1 MSETQETPP
10 QSNRPGQILK
20 RAREAKSLTVA
31 AIATQMNLDLRIVEA
46 LEAGDHSKLPA
57 PIFVRGY
64 LRGYARLVEVPET
77 AVLDAYQAQAPQEP
91 VPRAVG
97 MAPAAPL
104 RPALRRSAIPWRGLL
119 TLVVVVA
126 LAAAGFLFGPQLLQQ
141 FTALAPVTGDAA
153 RSPSPDSGLTLPAP
167 QPVPP
172 PADADVDADAPI
184 PSMPETGEP
193 ADNPR
198 ALSLPLP
205 APAPQTGR
213 EAPAPQPPFDA
224 ATPTSPTEEDF
235 SAAGDASSTVVGT
248 ATADKRT
255 VAPEVAGD
263 VTSSAADLKQTP
275 STAPTSATSRLV
287 FRFTQQSWVEVR
299 DADGNK
305 LLFGLYGSGETR
317 DVSGKPPISVL
328 LGNASAVELQVDGKP
343 FNVAGRSRDNIARF
357 RITAGN

>member
-1 MSETQETPP
+1 MSETQATPP
-10 QSNRPGQILK
+10 QSNSPGQILK

-64 LRGYARLVEVPET
+64 LRGYARLVEVPEA
-77 AVLDAYQAQAPQEP
+77 AVLDAYQAQAPEEP

-97 MAPAAPL
+97 MAPVAPL

-119 TLVVVVA
+119 TVVVLVA

-141 FTALAPVTGDAA
+141 FTALAPMTGTAA
-153 RSPSPDSGLTLPAP
+153 RSTSPDRGLTLPAP
-167 QPVPP
+167 QPVPS
-172 PADADVDADAPI
+172 PADADVDANAPV
-184 PSMPETGEP
+184 PSMPETDEP
-193 ADNPR
+193 ADDPG

-205 APAPQTGR
+205 APAPQSGR
-213 EAPAPQPPFDA
+213 EAPAPPPLDA
-224 ATPTSPTEEDF
+224 AAPTSPPEEDF
-235 SAAGDASSTVVGT
+235 SAAGDASSTVVDT

-255 VAPEVAGD
+255 VAPAVAGD
-263 VTSSAADLKQTP
+263 VTSSTADLKQTP
-275 STAPTSATSRLV
+275 STAPTSTMSRLV

-328 LGNASAVELQVDGKP
+328 LGNASAVELRVDGKP